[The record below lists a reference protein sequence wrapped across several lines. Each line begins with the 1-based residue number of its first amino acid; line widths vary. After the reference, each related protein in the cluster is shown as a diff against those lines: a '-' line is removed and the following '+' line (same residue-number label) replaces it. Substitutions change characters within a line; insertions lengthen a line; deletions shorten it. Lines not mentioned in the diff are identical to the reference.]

1 MGVCFIQ
8 EIDHLDE
15 FNRFLSSGAS
25 IYAVVSKGYTGRS
38 TSDDLRHL
46 IGPTDPDLAKE
57 TDPESLTALYGTDT
71 MLNGFYSSS
80 TNSEALKF
88 EILLLSLTTE

>member
-1 MGVCFIQ
+1 M
-8 EIDHLDE
+8 
-15 FNRFLSSGAS
+15 SSGTS
-25 IYAVVSKGYTGRS
+25 IYAIVSKGYTGRS
-38 TSDDLRHL
+38 TSDDLCYL

-57 TDPESLTALYGTDT
+57 TDPESFTALYGTDA

-88 EILLLSLTTE
+88 ANSFRFVSRCD